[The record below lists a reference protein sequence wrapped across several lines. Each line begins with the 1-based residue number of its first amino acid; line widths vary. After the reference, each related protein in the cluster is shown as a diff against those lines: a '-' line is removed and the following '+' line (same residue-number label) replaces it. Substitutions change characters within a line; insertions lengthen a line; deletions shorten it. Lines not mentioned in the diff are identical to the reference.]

1 MFVKPKSQ
9 TVHYEKA
16 EINSKHECLS
26 ESMTD
31 PCLVMMDCR
40 NCRWQISFLFSQ
52 KLETPKNETQQ
63 ERVQKFDGDLDKD
76 RVERAKLSLP
86 QAMKDHAHGDKEVVQ
101 GKIVVIRLLIHH
113 WIWTIRRCIFKVTQA
128 VCETFFNQVSMKKMK
143 MKMMMQLGGC

>member
-9 TVHYEKA
+9 TIFNFYLHTKIPNRYSSHTHTHLKSL
-16 EINSKHECLS
+16 IDFNF
-26 ESMTD
+26 
-31 PCLVMMDCR
+31 P
-40 NCRWQISFLFSQ
+40 ISRFSQ

-76 RVERAKLSLP
+76 KVERAKLSLP

-101 GKIVVIRLLIHH
+101 GKIVVIRLLTHH

>member
-1 MFVKPKSQ
+1 MRSKIFNFYLHTKIPNRYSSHTHTHLKSL
-9 TVHYEKA
+9 
-16 EINSKHECLS
+16 IDFNF
-26 ESMTD
+26 
-31 PCLVMMDCR
+31 P
-40 NCRWQISFLFSQ
+40 ISRFSQ

-76 RVERAKLSLP
+76 KVERAKLSLP

-101 GKIVVIRLLIHH
+101 GLL
-113 WIWTIRRCIFKVTQA
+113 RCIFKVTQA